1 MLKLSSRQKDSLR
14 LRRHPQHRYVSIFD
28 NTGKSS
34 IIPLAQSLPVS
45 YESVPLS
52 VLVISKKSNGI
63 SIEKLHNII
72 GRIVHKKETKFRLT
86 LIYNSKNCE
95 MTESDVYFRI
105 LKDRVMVVSTTRSQQ
120 NKEPEILLEES
131 YHISQKLFLHA
142 NNHLLL
148 LFISRTG
155 ERFVFSAKDPLFSNV
170 ILNTFITFSQFHFK
184 IRSRSTLATYV
195 HLLVP
200 EQQAGRIEGDIGT
213 SHLLSKYKLKANDLK
228 KNKKNPLHSFEV
240 TLYNSS
246 EVVVGFGKLFLYENY
261 FGINFNLIKNQKEQQ
276 QQQQQQKG
284 GKETETETE
293 TEQKEL
299 NEKILKIQR
308 KYSIYSK
315 IFSDLNDPTFCRF
328 NFDENNYINISFVS
342 KAMKDQFVKE
352 FKIRKHQ
359 FSRGIIEDEINIFKI
374 QIQTKNG
381 GIIDGHILI
390 KHSCF
395 IVKTKIQNLYY
406 EYLPRIS
413 INYEQKNKKNEKN
426 FSKQSIVLELGKQTG
441 FLKLFFSNSI
451 EAKDFCSS
459 FKDAHQRYIAGAI
472 SQPIRALR
480 AKVNGCISTLLLTNL
495 RVTILKFK
503 KTFNMN
509 QNMKQFGDQKNQKNM
524 RKKKGKKKA
533 KKKKKKKSQN
543 KKGKINVIDKN
554 LTSREDNEKEVQNN
568 KDNDYGTGNNSSMGK
583 SGDRETG
590 SRNEDESESES
601 NSMYSS
607 EDNLNF
613 NSNESFQ
620 KKKLLKNKN
629 YFQTISIGNNVI
641 VDAFDTRSVQIIID
655 KQRDTLIRVNF
666 LNLSRNGTRNRNTR
680 PGANSS
686 TNKNNL
692 IKKQRHI
699 EIEFA
704 NKGHKNAFI
713 IFYKRICLRKSIIL
727 FDSPETIKK
736 YGTNVISFRIVLYN
750 NKMKR
755 TENEA
760 ILRLYPTGVS
770 LSVFQ
775 NVEINQKKKNEKKK
789 KNRNIYNYQRQNLK
803 QIDATIANVDF
814 EFSIFNTSLLDLIF
828 RPNGNLNNEEFF
840 HVSFSNPKQKMYF
853 IWRFSRF
860 KQAQVVKYIPIG
872 LYFKVQRMKE
882 NKEIFDKDTIIKLND
897 DHLKIITTDQQ
908 YFCKYN
914 KLLIQF
920 DPKNLINCTL
930 ILNYNSNQTNEANKD
945 QINKPKNINN
955 SPNNTNKNDAIDENA
970 ISNKNHTEPNSEK
983 VFIKF
988 PDPLLSEEFLKIL
1001 HFLHDTIDKTLL
1013 KQKIIRDI
1021 EKLQNSSLLRNTETI
1036 NKQEK
1041 IKEFKVEILD
1051 QNFNIVSNGSIQFF
1065 PNKWEIKI
1073 IGFFQNKEEF
1083 SFKEIDQV
1091 RITPHPKKNKIVK
1104 LEMGFKYAFICSL
1117 PNSQSKYKLAKIII
1131 KMQNDFRS
1139 HINEIYQTRSS
1150 NM

>member
-72 GRIVHKKETKFRLT
+72 GRIVNKKETKFRLT

-95 MTESDVYFRI
+95 MTESEVYFRI
-105 LKDRVMVVSTTRSQQ
+105 LEDRVMVVSTTRSQQ
-120 NKEPEILLEES
+120 NKEPEILLEEG

-155 ERFVFSAKDPLFSNV
+155 ERLVFSAKDPLFSNV

-184 IRSRSTLATYV
+184 IRSRSTLAAYV

-213 SHLLSKYKLKANDLK
+213 SHLLSGYKLKANDLK
-228 KNKKNPLHSFEV
+228 KNKKNPLRSYEITV
-240 TLYNSS
+240 YNSS
-246 EVVVGFGKLFLYENY
+246 EVVVGFGKLFLYENW
-261 FGINFNLIKNQKEQQ
+261 FELNFNLIKNQKEQQ
-276 QQQQQQKG
+276 QQQKNG
-284 GKETETETE
+284 EKEKETETE

-328 NFDENNYINISFVS
+328 NFDEKNFINISFVS
-342 KAMKDQFVKE
+342 KTMKDQFVKE
-352 FKIRKHQ
+352 FKIRKHE

-381 GIIDGHILI
+381 GIIDGHILV

-413 INYEQKNKKNEKN
+413 INYEQKNKKNEKD
-426 FSKQSIVLELGKQTG
+426 FSKQLIILELGKQIG
-441 FLKLFFSNSI
+441 FLKIFFSNSI

-459 FKDAHQRYIAGAI
+459 FKNSHQRYIAGAI

-495 RVTILKFK
+495 RVTILQFK
-503 KTFNMN
+503 KTFHMN
-509 QNMKQFGDQKNQKNM
+509 QNMKQLSEKKILKKVI
-524 RKKKGKKKA
+524 KKKKETKTKS
-533 KKKKKKKSQN
+533 KKKKKKTKKNKNKN
-543 KKGKINVIDKN
+543 KKKNINAINKN
-554 LTSREDNEKEVQNN
+554 LQSREDNEKETQTNKN
-568 KDNDYGTGNNSSMGK
+568 MDKDNHTNTDKGM
-583 SGDRETG
+583 G
-590 SRNEDESESES
+590 SRNEDEDETEDESESES

-613 NSNESFQ
+613 NSNDSFQ
-620 KKKLLKNKN
+620 KKKLSRNKK
-629 YFQTISIGNNVI
+629 YFQTISLGNNVI
-641 VDAFDTRSVQIIID
+641 VDALDTRCVQIVID
-655 KQRDTLIRVNF
+655 KQRDTLIRVKF
-666 LNLSRNGTRNRNTR
+666 KNLSRNRIRNRNTS
-680 PGANSS
+680 PSLNSS
-686 TNKNNL
+686 KNKNNL
-692 IKKQRHI
+692 IKKQRQI

-704 NKGHKNAFI
+704 NKGHRNAFI
-713 IFYKRICLRKSIIL
+713 IFYKKICLRKSIIL
-727 FDSPETIKK
+727 FDKSETIKK
-736 YGTNVISFRIVLYN
+736 YGTSAIAFRIVLYN

-760 ILRLYPTGVS
+760 ILRLYPMGVS

-775 NVEINQKKKNEKKK
+775 NVEINQKKKNA
-789 KNRNIYNYQRQNLK
+789 NNDNYQKQNLK

-828 RPNGNLNNEEFF
+828 RPSGNLNNEEFF

-860 KQAQVVKYIPIG
+860 KPAQAVKYIPIG

-882 NKEIFDKDTIIKLND
+882 NKEIFDKDTMIKLND

-920 DPKNLINCTL
+920 DPKNLRNCTMV
-930 ILNYNSNQTNEANKD
+930 LNYNGNQTNEVNKD

-955 SPNNTNKNDAIDENA
+955 SPNNTNKNEVIDENA
-970 ISNKNHTEPNSEK
+970 ISNRNHTEPNSEK
-983 VFIKF
+983 ILIKF

-1021 EKLQNSSLLRNTETI
+1021 EKLQNSPLLKNKESI

-1051 QNFNIVSNGSIQFF
+1051 QNFNIVSNGSIQIF

-1083 SFKEIDQV
+1083 SFMEIEQV